1 MKKIAVLF
9 TCFNRCKTTKRA
21 IQKIDNEK
29 GVKIDFFVIDD
40 KSTDNTLQELKKL
53 NKKNLHILQ
62 TKGNYYYSKSM
73 NYGMNYLLNLKK
85 QYDYLLMVNDDV
97 DFYHGFLEKMIDF
110 QTLHNCIAIGA
121 CEDEKGK
128 LSYGGILFHSKFS
141 SDFER
146 IGPEKKHILCNTFN
160 GNCVLIPY
168 KWFKVVGAI
177 DNHYVHSFGDF
188 DYGLRAK
195 KKGIKIYQAGEYL
208 GECDLHENID
218 KWCNPEIPFHQRWK
232 ALHRPTGMPPKE
244 TFHLEK
250 RHCGLMKAS
259 FHYCTIYLRCLF
271 PQLWNRRNQKYL
283 KRV

>member
-1 MKKIAVLF
+1 MKLIAVLL
-9 TCFNRCKTTKRA
+9 TVHNRREKTLCCLQNLYKQDVPTGYQIDVYLTDDGCTDGTPEA
-21 IQKIDNEK
+21 IRIQYPQVHIVK
-29 GVKIDFFVIDD
+29 GDGNLFWNRGMY
-40 KSTDNTLQELKKL
+40 TAWEAAA
-53 NKKNLHILQ
+53 KNQ
-62 TKGNYYYSKSM
+62 D
-73 NYGMNYLLNLKK
+73 
-85 QYDYLLMVNDDV
+85 YDYYLWLNDDTFV
-97 DFYHGFLEKMIDF
+97 YHTMLTILLTVSEEKENHAI
-110 QTLHNCIAIGA
+110 IIGA
-121 CEDEKGK
+121 TQS
-128 LSYGGILFHSKFS
+128 LNHSQPTYGGRLSNGKIPIPNGTTVEVTH
-141 SDFER
+141 
-146 IGPEKKHILCNTFN
+146 FN
-160 GNCVLIPY
+160 GNIVLVPMYIY
-168 KWFKVVGAI
+168 HILGNLDYYFT
-177 DNHYVHSFGDF
+177 HSKGDF

>member
-97 DFYHGFLEKMIDF
+97 DFYHGIKKKMIDF

-188 DYGLRAK
+188 DYGLEYSRKNYKLLVYNEFVGKCNRNSKANTWEDK
-195 KKGIKIYQAGEYL
+195 KLPFKKRLFLVNSPKGL
-208 GECDLHENID
+208 
-218 KWCNPEIPFHQRWK
+218 PFHQ
-232 ALHRPTGMPPKE
+232 
-244 TFHLEK
+244 
-250 RHCGLMKAS
+250 S
-259 FHYCTIYLRCLF
+259 FYYYKKNFNILVAFKCSLSPYIRIFLR
-271 PQLWNRRNQKYL
+271 K
-283 KRV
+283 

>member
-1 MKKIAVLF
+1 MKSIAILLTVHNRKEKTLCCLQNLF
-9 TCFNRCKTTKRA
+9 KQEMPSGHQIDVYLTDDGCTDGTPEAIRIQYPQVHIVKGDGNLFWNRGMYTA
-21 IQKIDNEK
+21 WEAAA
-29 GVKIDFFVIDD
+29 
-40 KSTDNTLQELKKL
+40 
-53 NKKNLHILQ
+53 KNQ
-62 TKGNYYYSKSM
+62 D
-73 NYGMNYLLNLKK
+73 
-85 QYDYLLMVNDDV
+85 YDYYLWLNDDTFV
-97 DFYHGFLEKMIDF
+97 YHTMLTILLTVSEEKENHAI
-110 QTLHNCIAIGA
+110 IIGA
-121 CEDEKGK
+121 TQS
-128 LSYGGILFHSKFS
+128 LNHSQPTYGGRLSNGKIPIPNGTTVEVTH
-141 SDFER
+141 
-146 IGPEKKHILCNTFN
+146 FN
-160 GNCVLIPY
+160 GNIVLVPMYIY
-168 KWFKVVGAI
+168 HILGNLDYYFT
-177 DNHYVHSFGDF
+177 HSKGDF

-195 KKGIKIYQAGEYL
+195 KKRIKIYQAGEYL

>member
-1 MKKIAVLF
+1 MKSIAILLTVHNRKEKTLCCLQNLF
-9 TCFNRCKTTKRA
+9 KQEMPSGHQIDVYLTDDGCTDGTPEAIRIQYPQVHIVKGDGNLFWNRGMYTA
-21 IQKIDNEK
+21 WEAAA
-29 GVKIDFFVIDD
+29 
-40 KSTDNTLQELKKL
+40 
-53 NKKNLHILQ
+53 KNQ
-62 TKGNYYYSKSM
+62 D
-73 NYGMNYLLNLKK
+73 
-85 QYDYLLMVNDDV
+85 YDYYLWLNDDTFV
-97 DFYHGFLEKMIDF
+97 YHTMLTILLTVSEEKENHAI
-110 QTLHNCIAIGA
+110 IIGA
-121 CEDEKGK
+121 TQS
-128 LSYGGILFHSKFS
+128 LNHSQPTYGGRLSNGKIPIPNGTTVEVTH
-141 SDFER
+141 
-146 IGPEKKHILCNTFN
+146 FN
-160 GNCVLIPY
+160 GNIVLVPMYIY
-168 KWFKVVGAI
+168 HILGNLDYYFT
-177 DNHYVHSFGDF
+177 HSKGDF